1 MVQITHFLS
10 GNAWYV
16 YLFIFL
22 GKLIEVALATL
33 RSQLIH
39 KGQRMAGALTAIFE
53 YIFWLSITASALS
66 GFQSYPYKLLVLIL
80 AFASGQVLG
89 SWIEERLALGYST
102 VTSFYS
108 SHKKAMLAADILR
121 EHGFA
126 LTLLPSLGMDEKVRY
141 TMITSLKRNDV
152 NHVKKLLYD
161 AIPDVVLTV
170 SATQSIHGYEK
181 FLFKK

>member
-1 MVQITHFLS
+1 MVQITQFLS

-16 YLFIFL
+16 YVFIFF
-22 GKLIEVALATL
+22 GKLVEVALATL

-39 KGQRMAGALTAIFE
+39 KGQRIAGGLTAIFE

-66 GFQSYPYKLLVLIL
+66 GFQDHPYKILVLII
-80 AFASGQVLG
+80 AFASGQIVG

-108 SHKKAMLAADILR
+108 SQKKAMIAAKILR

-126 LTLLPSLGMDEKVRY
+126 LTLLPSEGMDEKVRY

-152 NHVKKLLYD
+152 SFVKKLLYD
-161 AIPDVVLTV
+161 AIDDVVLTV

-181 FLFKK
+181 YLLKK